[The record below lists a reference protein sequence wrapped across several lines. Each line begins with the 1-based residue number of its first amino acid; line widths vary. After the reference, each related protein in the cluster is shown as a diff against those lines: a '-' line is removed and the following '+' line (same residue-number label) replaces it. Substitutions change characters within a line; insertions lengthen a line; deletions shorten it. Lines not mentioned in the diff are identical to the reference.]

1 MSNRKIGIIGA
12 GISGMSIARLLKDDF
27 EVEVLEK
34 FNNVGGIARTKD
46 VGGKPYHINGGHC
59 FNSKFDDVLDFV
71 FNTVLDKDKWNYLP
85 RKAEILFKNNWV
97 TYPIEFSIKEI
108 DSFDTSLAFQIT
120 KEMFNASYE
129 KGKNLEEWFINHFGL
144 TLAKEYFIPYNTKI
158 WGIAP
163 KNMDN
168 VWIEDEKQMKLPVP
182 TKESFYKSLVGKI
195 TDKMSH
201 AAFYYPKT
209 NNQNTFIE
217 AIGEGVDILTNYDV
231 KDITKE
237 NNQWIVNG
245 EKKYDILINTSPLD
259 LIPQILK
266 NIPIK
271 ALSCFNKLKYN
282 KVTNIFWE
290 TDGSLDITWG
300 YIPDPSIG
308 FHRISN
314 TGSIVQ
320 PKGNFCTTEAIGEI
334 PYDRLVEEGQKI
346 PFLKKPLDYN
356 VTEHAYVFF
365 DLNYSKSKQKAI
377 DYLNSIDLISHGRFG
392 EWEYYNMDV
401 CIKRSIDL
409 AKVIKEKYKGK

>member
-290 TDGSLDITWG
+290 TDGSLDITRG

-365 DLNYSKSKQKAI
+365 DLNYTKAKTGAI
-377 DYLNSIDLISHGRFG
+377 SYLDSLGIYSHGRFG

-409 AKVIKEKYKGK
+409 AKNIKEKYKG

>member
-1 MSNRKIGIIGA
+1 MKIGVIGA
-12 GISGMSIARLLKDDF
+12 GISGMSVARLLKDDF

-34 FNNVGGIARTKD
+34 FNVIGGIARTKD
-46 VGGKPYHINGGHC
+46 IDGKPYHVNGGHC
-59 FNSKFDDVLDFV
+59 FDSKFEDVLKFV
-71 FNTVLDKDKWNYLP
+71 FNDIMHKNKWNLLS
-85 RKAEILFKNNWV
+85 RNAKVFFRNNWIS
-97 TYPIEFSIKEI
+97 YPIEFSIKQIHEI
-108 DSFDTSLAFQIT
+108 DSNLAFNIT

-129 KGKNLEEWFINHFGL
+129 KGRNLEEWFINHFGL

-182 TKESFYKSLVGKI
+182 TKESFYKSLIYNKSF
-195 TDKMSH
+195 DKMVHST
-201 AAFYYPKT
+201 FYYPKT

-217 AIGEGVDILTNYDV
+217 AIGEGVNILTNYDV

-237 NNQWIVNG
+237 NNQWIING

-266 NIPIK
+266 DISIE
-271 ALSCFNKLKYN
+271 ALNYFKKLKYN

-356 VTEHAYVFF
+356 VTEHAYPLF
-365 DLNYSKSKQKAI
+365 DLNYAKSRRIAI
-377 DYLNSIDLISHGRFG
+377 GYLDSLGIISHGRFG

-409 AKVIKEKYKGK
+409 AKNIKEKYKG

>member
-1 MSNRKIGIIGA
+1 MKIGIIGS
-12 GISGMSIARLLKDDF
+12 GISGMSVARLLKNNF

-34 FNNVGGIARTKD
+34 SNLVGGIARTKD
-46 VGGKPYHINGGHC
+46 VNGKPYHINGGHC
-59 FNSKFDDVLDFV
+59 FNSKFDDVLDFI
-71 FNTVLDKDKWNYLP
+71 FNIVLDKDKWNYLP
-85 RKAEILFKNNWV
+85 RKAEILFKNNWI

-108 DSFDTSLAFQIT
+108 DNFDTSLAFQIT

-129 KGKNLEEWFINHFGL
+129 KGKNLEEWFVNHFGL

-217 AIGEGVDILTNYDV
+217 AIGEGVNILTNYDV
-231 KDITKE
+231 KDIAKE

-266 NIPIK
+266 DIPIE
-271 ALSCFNKLKYN
+271 ALNCFNKLKYN

-300 YIPDPSIG
+300 YIPDPNIG

-365 DLNYSKSKQKAI
+365 DLNYTQAKAGAI
-377 DYLNSIDLISHGRFG
+377 SYLDSLGIYSHGRFG

-409 AKVIKEKYKGK
+409 AKNIKEKYKG

>member
-1 MSNRKIGIIGA
+1 MKIGIIGA
-12 GISGMSIARLLKDDF
+12 GVSGMSVARLLKDDF
-27 EVEVLEK
+27 EIEVLEK
-34 FNNVGGIARTKD
+34 LPVVGGIARTKD
-46 VGGKPYHINGGHC
+46 VNGLAYHVNGGHC
-59 FNSKFDDVLDFV
+59 FDSKYQDVKDFV
-71 FNTVLDKDKWNYLP
+71 FNRVLSKDNWNYIS
-85 RKAEILFKNNWV
+85 RKAQVLFKNNWIN
-97 TYPIEFSIKEI
+97 YPIEFSVKEI
-108 DSFDTSLAFQIT
+108 DKIDTNLAFNIT
-120 KEMFNASYE
+120 KEMFSASYE
-129 KGKNLEEWFINHFGL
+129 KGRNLEEWFINHFGS

-158 WGIAP
+158 WGIEP

-182 TKESFYKSLVGKI
+182 TKENFYYSILNKKENCDNM
-195 TDKMSH
+195 TH
-201 AAFYYPKT
+201 RHFYYPKT

-217 AIGEGVDILTNYDV
+217 AIGDGVNILTNYEAREI
-231 KDITKE
+231 KKE
-237 NNQWIVNG
+237 NNQWLVNG

-259 LIPQILK
+259 FIPKILK
-266 NIPIK
+266 DIPVEVLNYFK
-271 ALSCFNKLKYN
+271 KLKYN

-320 PKGNFCTTEAIGEI
+320 PKGKFCTTEAIGEI
-334 PYDRLVEEGQKI
+334 SYNKLVQEGQKI

-377 DYLNSIDLISHGRFG
+377 EYLNSIDLISHGRFG

>member
-59 FNSKFDDVLDFV
+59 FNSKFDGVLDFV

-365 DLNYSKSKQKAI
+365 DLNYTKAKTGAI
-377 DYLNSIDLISHGRFG
+377 SYLDSLGIYSHGRFG

-409 AKVIKEKYKGK
+409 AKNIKEKYKG

>member
-1 MSNRKIGIIGA
+1 MKIGVIGA

-34 FNNVGGIARTKD
+34 FNVVGGIARTKD
-46 VGGKPYHINGGHC
+46 IDGKPYHVNGGHC
-59 FNSKFDDVLDFV
+59 FDSKYQDVKDFV
-71 FNTVLDKDKWNYLP
+71 FNEILSKDKWNCIS
-85 RKAEILFKNNWV
+85 RKAQVLFKDKWV
-97 TYPIEFSIKEI
+97 NYPIEFSIREI
-108 DSFDTSLAFQIT
+108 DKIDTILAFNIT

-129 KGKNLEEWFINHFGL
+129 KGKNLEEWFINHFGS
-144 TLAKEYFIPYNTKI
+144 TLANEYFIPYNTKI

-182 TKESFYKSLVGKI
+182 TKEDFYYSILNKKDFFDSMTHK
-195 TDKMSH
+195 H
-201 AAFYYPKT
+201 FYYPKT
-209 NNQNTFIE
+209 NSQNTFIE
-217 AIGEGVDILTNYDV
+217 AIGEGVKIFTDYEVTEI
-231 KDITKE
+231 KKE

-259 LIPQILK
+259 SIPQILK
-266 NIPIK
+266 DIPTE
-271 ALSCFNKLKYN
+271 ALSCFKKLKYN

-300 YIPDPSIG
+300 YIPDPNIG

-365 DLNYSKSKQKAI
+365 DLSYTQAKTGAI
-377 DYLNSIDLISHGRFG
+377 SYLDSLGIYSHGRFG

-409 AKVIKEKYKGK
+409 AKNIKEKYKG

>member
-320 PKGNFCTTEAIGEI
+320 PKENFCTTEAIGEI

-365 DLNYSKSKQKAI
+365 DLNYTKAKTGAI
-377 DYLNSIDLISHGRFG
+377 SYLDSLGIYSHGRFG

-409 AKVIKEKYKGK
+409 AKNIKEKYKG

>member
-120 KEMFNASYE
+120 KEMFNASHE

-365 DLNYSKSKQKAI
+365 DLNYTKAKTGAI
-377 DYLNSIDLISHGRFG
+377 SYLDSLGIYSHGRFG

-409 AKVIKEKYKGK
+409 AKNIKEKYKG

>member
-271 ALSCFNKLKYN
+271 ALSCFNKLKCN

-365 DLNYSKSKQKAI
+365 DLNYTKAKTGAI
-377 DYLNSIDLISHGRFG
+377 SYLDSLGIYSHGRFG

-409 AKVIKEKYKGK
+409 AKNIKEKYKG

>member
-1 MSNRKIGIIGA
+1 MSDRKIGIIGA
-12 GISGMSIARLLKDDF
+12 GVSGMSIARLLKDDF

-34 FNNVGGIARTKD
+34 SNNVGGIARTKD
-46 VGGKPYHINGGHC
+46 VDGKPYHINGGHC
-59 FNSKFDDVLDFV
+59 FNSKFNDVLDFV
-71 FNTVLDKDKWNYLP
+71 FNAVLDKDKWNYLP

-108 DSFDTSLAFQIT
+108 DSFNTSLAFQIT

-168 VWIEDEKQMKLPVP
+168 AWIEDEKQMKLPVP

-217 AIGEGVDILTNYDV
+217 AIGEGVNILTNYDV

-237 NNQWIVNG
+237 SNQWIVNG

-259 LIPQILK
+259 SIPQILK

-356 VTEHAYVFF
+356 VTGHAYVFF
-365 DLNYSKSKQKAI
+365 DLNYAQAKAGAI
-377 DYLNSIDLISHGRFG
+377 SYLDSLGIYSHGRFG

-409 AKVIKEKYKGK
+409 AKNIKEKYKG

>member
-1 MSNRKIGIIGA
+1 MKIGVIGA

-34 FNNVGGIARTKD
+34 FNKVGGIARTKD

-71 FNTVLDKDKWNYLP
+71 FNTVLDKGKWNYLP
-85 RKAEILFKNNWV
+85 RKAKILFKNNWV

-158 WGIAP
+158 WDIAP

-217 AIGEGVDILTNYDV
+217 AIGEGIDILTNYDV

-365 DLNYSKSKQKAI
+365 DLNYTQAKAGAI
-377 DYLNSIDLISHGRFG
+377 SYLDSLGIYSHGRFG

-409 AKVIKEKYKGK
+409 AKNIKEKYKG

>member
-266 NIPIK
+266 IIPIK

-365 DLNYSKSKQKAI
+365 DLNYTKAKTGAI
-377 DYLNSIDLISHGRFG
+377 SYLDSLGIYSHGRFG

-409 AKVIKEKYKGK
+409 AKNIKEKYKG

>member
-365 DLNYSKSKQKAI
+365 DLNYIKAKTGAI
-377 DYLNSIDLISHGRFG
+377 SYLDSLGIYSHGRFG

-409 AKVIKEKYKGK
+409 AKNIKEKYKG

>member
-1 MSNRKIGIIGA
+1 MKIGVIGA

-34 FNNVGGIARTKD
+34 FNHVGGIARTKD
-46 VGGKPYHINGGHC
+46 VSGKPYHINGGHC
-59 FNSKFDDVLDFV
+59 FNSKFNDVLDFV

-217 AIGEGVDILTNYDV
+217 AIGEGVNILTNYDV

-237 NNQWIVNG
+237 SNQWIVNG

-271 ALSCFNKLKYN
+271 ALSCFSKLKYN

-290 TDGSLDITWG
+290 TDGGLDITWG

-365 DLNYSKSKQKAI
+365 DLNYAQAKAGAI
-377 DYLNSIDLISHGRFG
+377 SYLDSLGIHSHGRFG

-409 AKVIKEKYKGK
+409 AKNIKEKYKG